1 MVPSTLFEW
10 VIRWCSKPGMFLAT
24 PSTQGRPD
32 LHNFLLLLTGFQCG
46 APRQDAD
53 EEWRQFTLWLGQ
65 RRPALFREGLSWFG
79 EGLLMECDQDHE
91 RAAEKLKEC
100 VQDYQAWRGIP

>member
-1 MVPSTLFEW
+1 
-10 VIRWCSKPGMFLAT
+10 MFLAT

-32 LHNFLLLLTGFQCG
+32 LNNFPLLLTGFQCG
-46 APRQDAD
+46 DSQRKAD

-65 RRPALFREGLSWFG
+65 RRPELFREGLSWFG
-79 EGLLMECDQDHE
+79 EGLLLECEQDHE

-100 VQDYQAWRGIP
+100 VQAYQTWTSGG